1 MSQQQRENESQQHD
15 MALHDVSE
23 DNFTDDEQSGGICN
37 RIITQKGLELAQ
49 YVRDMYDS
57 GARLWTKDMF
67 QNIEAELAKEPQPKS
82 VTIRSMNGELS
93 SKAVPVDGINP
104 DFDENMYLR
113 MYVRFKSY
121 RDLIEDAEEESIE
134 PECDE
139 DFGWYPRDI
148 SLEDRRTLAS
158 RALSLTRGGYLPTHV
173 DSRFIKA
180 TWDDARHN
188 WSQSHVCKELKAI
201 LSGLT
206 HIPKAKRVVCFGLGR
221 LDRNFDASGSDE
233 LAACD
238 GLPRYR
244 AMTQHSAA
252 LTIAA
257 VLGERSGSGPLPVFV
272 QDPDYSSE
280 HREMLRDAGMEVVG
294 GYGSLAF
301 TYVDDETVV
310 LTCAPDIPVRQIVAD
325 IARPAAMIWDPELS
339 VGGEERG
346 WEVEIVNGEK
356 IYVPQRMTDE
366 DSPRTRKMLEGYDK
380 IEFPPG
386 RERFGS
392 LMIYVRRD

>member
-1 MSQQQRENESQQHD
+1 MSQQQRENESPHHD
-15 MALHDVSE
+15 MALDDVSE

-37 RIITQKGLELAQ
+37 RIVTKKGLELAQ

-67 QNIEAELAKEPQPKS
+67 RNIEAELAKEPQPKS

-113 MYVRFKSY
+113 MYVRFKPY

-139 DFGWYPRDI
+139 DLGWYPRDI

-158 RALSLTRGGYLPTHV
+158 RALSLTRGGYLPTHI

-180 TWDDARHN
+180 TWDEARHN
-188 WSQSHVCKELKAI
+188 WSQSRVCKELKAT

-206 HIPKAKRVVCFGLGR
+206 YIPKAKRVVCFGLGR

-244 AMTQHSAA
+244 TMTQHSAA
-252 LTIAA
+252 LTLAA

-310 LTCAPDIPVRQIVAD
+310 LTCAPGIPVRQIVAD

-380 IEFPPG
+380 IEFPPS